1 MHVIHQRPWS
11 GASDENPNMSEFRD
25 FKRQHGVNGKAKMTL
40 GDGLDYELGISGLL
54 SQRA

>member
-1 MHVIHQRPWS
+1 VHVIHQRPWS

-40 GDGLDYELGISGLL
+40 GDGLDYELGIGGLL